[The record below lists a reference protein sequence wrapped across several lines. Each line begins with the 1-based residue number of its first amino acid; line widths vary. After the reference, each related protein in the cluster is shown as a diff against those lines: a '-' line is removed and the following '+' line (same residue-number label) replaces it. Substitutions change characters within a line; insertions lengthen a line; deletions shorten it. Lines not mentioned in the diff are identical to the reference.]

1 MLSNKHRFILDVNL
15 SLVDRSFAH
24 LPRDSTPKPTC
35 PPSHGDQQFSHVQR
49 KLLKAKNRWNHHGN
63 IPRMGGYVGRLL
75 GLLGVEAWHLIKSD
89 KVWWNHCWWQPK
101 IRQTHQLRLVVLSLY
116 LNLQGLST
124 IPSGWPWDFW
134 LPSTVGGHTRSEW
147 IMFMTFPWAGI
158 VEPLVHGFQQERKTM
173 ATKLLWLR
181 SIIHDPSTLRK
192 GPNMKKHMSGF
203 AASRSWYALTL
214 CVAVLIR
221 FHYPKASLFL
231 VINFHSL
238 ILDVQSEQRP
248 NAVQRQESIL
258 KIDAK
263 DVSIY
268 GHPPQDLPNI
278 CIIQSKLASWPS

>member
-89 KVWWNHCWWQPK
+89 KVWWNDCWWQPK

-147 IMFMTFPWAGI
+147 IMFME
-158 VEPLVHGFQQERKTM
+158 VPLSWHRWTIGSWFSARKKNHCNKIAVT
-173 ATKLLWLR
+173 
-181 SIIHDPSTLRK
+181 SIPSFIWSVNIKKRTQHLK
-192 GPNMKKHMSGF
+192 KENM
-203 AASRSWYALTL
+203 
-214 CVAVLIR
+214 
-221 FHYPKASLFL
+221 
-231 VINFHSL
+231 
-238 ILDVQSEQRP
+238 SEKR
-248 NAVQRQESIL
+248 
-258 KIDAK
+258 
-263 DVSIY
+263 
-268 GHPPQDLPNI
+268 
-278 CIIQSKLASWPS
+278 CF